1 MTWLNIIS
9 SSSLGLFILMKQTEG
24 RALRN
29 GNDEEQS
36 LPLLTES
43 TGLEHLEPGSI
54 IHIEPTNTD
63 KHTQVDAG
71 VIGRDVHPDS
81 ETIIDVINYEQ
92 DFTDI
97 IDTIIKNAEG
107 IDIDEDEEFDAIVG
121 LYGSKWHLFSRWMKC
136 EYTTCSIYFHGM
148 SRQLA
153 IYSHTTL
160 STYTH
165 QAKFFIKC

>member
-54 IHIEPTNTD
+54 IHVEPTNTD
-63 KHTQVDAG
+63 KHTQVNAG

-92 DFTDI
+92 DFTQISLILSLRMLRVSILTRRMKSLMQLWDCM
-97 IDTIIKNAEG
+97 AVSG
-107 IDIDEDEEFDAIVG
+107 IFSAVG
-121 LYGSKWHLFSRWMKC
+121 
-136 EYTTCSIYFHGM
+136 
-148 SRQLA
+148 
-153 IYSHTTL
+153 
-160 STYTH
+160 
-165 QAKFFIKC
+165 

>member
-54 IHIEPTNTD
+54 IHIEPTDTD

-81 ETIIDVINYEQ
+81 ETIIMVQSPAVEIFAVCVVIISPLGPVHKY
-92 DFTDI
+92 
-97 IDTIIKNAEG
+97 A
-107 IDIDEDEEFDAIVG
+107 
-121 LYGSKWHLFSRWMKC
+121 
-136 EYTTCSIYFHGM
+136 
-148 SRQLA
+148 
-153 IYSHTTL
+153 
-160 STYTH
+160 
-165 QAKFFIKC
+165 